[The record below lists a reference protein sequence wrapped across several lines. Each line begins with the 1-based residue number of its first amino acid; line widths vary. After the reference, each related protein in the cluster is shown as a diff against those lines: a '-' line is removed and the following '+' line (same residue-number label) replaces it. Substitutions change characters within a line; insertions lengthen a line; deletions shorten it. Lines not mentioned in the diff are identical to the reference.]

1 MTRSEVITIRRALDR
16 LPANCRYH
24 GANTAPD
31 SYHGVNTAPDSQ
43 LREACCDTGV
53 DAQRRKLAMTVL
65 DTLAPGETP

>member
-1 MTRSEVITIRRALDR
+1 MTRSEIITIRRALDR
-16 LPANCRYH
+16 LPVSCRYH

-31 SYHGVNTAPDSQ
+31 SQHSQ

-53 DAQRRKLAMTVL
+53 DAQRRKLAMAVL